1 MSDERSETA
10 HAARHRRDPRGIA
23 LTGGHA
29 PAIGFAAVDPISE
42 LENAL
47 GAELL
52 RAAMLRAFP
61 PSIGKRYVVEKFLGR
76 GASGLV
82 VAARDDRLDRPVAL
96 KLRPVGE
103 DVQMLAEARALAK
116 LDHPNV
122 VRVHDVDIVEA
133 SFDRRPFR
141 LWMVSM
147 QRVTGRTLRTWLAEK
162 PRGRDEI
169 IEIFLAAGR
178 ALEAAHAER
187 IVHRDFKPDNVL
199 VRSDGVAQV
208 IDFAFAVPA
217 VSSRADGASLGFGVA
232 GTDAYMAPEARKGRP
247 TAKSDQYS
255 FALSLVEALT
265 GAPTRPGFF
274 RPGTIPRSTWRV
286 LRRATRASAARYP
299 SMTPMLRELDASRRP
314 SALWQRLRRAALAAV
329 IVGGVGYWATSNPDV
344 VVDLAGRL
352 ARGVR
357 AAVGPGPGQPMSAPA
372 SLSVTSTVSHDELD
386 AAVDDAPSL
395 LVQSQTPGP
404 ADVQT
409 DVSPQEPSAPSC
421 AGFSGPQELR
431 TRADGYV
438 GCWRVTFPEPPTCGA
453 QFEKYASTE
462 SCNILTEDPRRF
474 ATVRLEP
481 GEDGTRATVPVLGRV
496 YRFHFPDAPGS
507 LAGSV
512 EIESDGGIQAGR
524 VSHFGSLA
532 GRDARRTE

>member
-1 MSDERSETA
+1 MSDEQSETA
-10 HAARHRRDPRGIA
+10 HASSLDISGARGAP
-23 LTGGHA
+23 TGGPA
-29 PAIGFAAVDPISE
+29 PAICFAAVDPISE

-96 KLRPVGE
+96 KLRPVGG

-122 VRVHDVDIVEA
+122 VRVHDVDVVEA
-133 SFDRRPFR
+133 SFNRRPFR

-162 PRGRDEI
+162 QRSRDEI

-178 ALEAAHAER
+178 ALEAAHAEK

-208 IDFAFAVPA
+208 IDFGFAVPA
-217 VSSRADGASLGFGVA
+217 LSSRVDGASLGFGVA
-232 GTDAYMAPEARKGRP
+232 GTDAYMAPEAREGRP

-255 FALSLVEALT
+255 FAVSLVEALT
-265 GAPTRPGFF
+265 GAPTKPGFF
-274 RPGTIPRSTWRV
+274 RPGTISRPTWRV
-286 LRRATRASAARYP
+286 LRRATRASTARYP
-299 SMTPMLRELDASRRP
+299 SMTSMLRELDASRRP
-314 SALWQRLRRAALAAV
+314 SVFWSRVRRAAFAAT
-329 IVGGVGYWATSNPDV
+329 IVGVLGYWATANPDIV
-344 VVDLAGRL
+344 LDLASRL
-352 ARGVR
+352 ARGFQ
-357 AAVGPGPGQPMSAPA
+357 AAVGPGLGEPMSAPT
-372 SLSVTSTVSHDELD
+372 SLSMTSTASHDEAD
-386 AAVDDAPSL
+386 ASVDDPLAVPP
-395 LVQSQTPGP
+395 QTPGASDAQMDVTP
-404 ADVQT
+404 ADT
-409 DVSPQEPSAPSC
+409 RSASC
-421 AGFSGPQELR
+421 AGLSDRPLELR

-438 GCWRVTFPEPPTCGA
+438 GCWRVTLSDPPTCEA
-453 QFEKYASTE
+453 RFEKYASSE
-462 SCNILTEDPRRF
+462 SCDLLTEDVPERV
-474 ATVRLEP
+474 ATVRLER
-481 GEDGTRATVPVLGRV
+481 GEDGAHATVPVLGRV
-496 YRFHFPDAPGS
+496 YRFHFPDAPAS
-507 LAGSV
+507 FAGSV
-512 EIESDGGIQAGR
+512 EIESDGEIQTGR
-524 VSHFGSLA
+524 VSHLGPLA